1 MSQAAT
7 PTAHTDPFH
16 TRMSSFGVG
25 LGMFGMWLWI
35 ASEVMF
41 FTGLLA
47 TYLIYRVSNPEAF
60 SQIARESLSW
70 PIGSINTLLLI
81 TSSYTMVLAVRAC
94 ARGEAGNTRKWL
106 FTTAGLG
113 TVFLFVK
120 LGLEYYPKFQHGHT
134 PGHNLFFSCYY
145 ALTGVHGVHVIGGI
159 IPLVVMALMAK
170 RFAAAKSPHVE
181 ILGLYWHFVD
191 LVWIF
196 LFPLL
201 YLVD

>member
-7 PTAHTDPFH
+7 PTARTDPFH
-16 TRMSSFGVG
+16 TRMSPLGVG
-25 LGMFGMWLWI
+25 LGIFGMWLWI

-60 SQIARESLSW
+60 SQVAGESLSW
-70 PIGSINTLLLI
+70 PIGSLNTLLLI

-94 ARGEAGNTRKWL
+94 ERGHAADIKKWL

-113 TVFLFVK
+113 TFFLVVK
-120 LGLEYYPKFQHGHT
+120 LALEYYPKFQHGHT

-145 ALTGVHGVHVIGGI
+145 ALTGVHGLHVIGGV
-159 IPLVVMALMAK
+159 IPLVVLALMAK

>member
-1 MSQAAT
+1 MSQTAT
-7 PTAHTDPFH
+7 PTARTDPFH
-16 TRMSSFGVG
+16 TRMSPFGVG

-47 TYLIYRVSNPEAF
+47 TYLIYRVSNPDAF
-60 SQIARESLSW
+60 SHEASMYLSW
-70 PIGSINTLLLI
+70 QIGALNTLILI

-94 ARGEAGNTRKWL
+94 ERGHAADTQKWL

-120 LGLEYYPKFQHGHT
+120 LGLEYYPKFQAGHT

-145 ALTGVHGVHVIGGI
+145 ALTGVHGLHVIGGV
-159 IPLVVMALMAK
+159 IPLVVFALMAK
-170 RFAAAKSPHVE
+170 RFADAKSPHVE